1 MNHDK
6 AARRWSPTGIK
17 VNLAIIVFN
26 AALIG
31 AVWIA
36 ALEVVRTDREET
48 INAAIERNDNLAIA
62 FEEYT
67 TRTIESADA
76 VLRYMIREYLR
87 NSSRFEMDQF
97 VADYTIDIK
106 AFTGVVLADENGRV
120 STTVYQSKPAK
131 PVNVADRE
139 HFKVHRTQ
147 DSGKLFVGKPVIGR
161 IRGKL
166 VIPLTRRINK
176 PDGSF
181 GGVAMVL
188 IEPSRFTDLLDN
200 ARLKNLDIITLIG
213 TDGILRAQ
221 LKGMTTTAGE
231 DVSQSPVFKAYISR
245 PNGHYF
251 AKGEVDGIAKFFS
264 YRTLPDYQ
272 LIALVAATES
282 DVLANFSQRQR
293 RYFGAAGVASVFITG
308 FTALLI
314 LTLRRQRQTAEAA
327 SRIQARYFAT
337 FNQIAVG
344 IGHAD
349 LEGRCLDVNQKLCD
363 ITGYT
368 REELVGRN
376 FNEITH
382 PDDVAASIS
391 FRRGVMAKPEAAN
404 LPQREKRYIRK
415 DGSIVWCQ
423 LTNSI
428 VRDSAGN
435 IAHLAAIIQDI
446 SERKAADQALKLLEL
461 EQRQLAQ
468 KAESERVRLAEAQ
481 ALAKIGS
488 WETMLPDLK
497 VLWSEETYRI
507 FEIDDVTG
515 FQPTHS
521 AFLEFIHPDDR
532 AKVDTAFSSSLKDPS
547 RHSIEHR
554 IVMRDGR
561 VKTVD
566 EHWRTF
572 FNDHG
577 QPIRIAGTCQ
587 DITDKKQAEEDRARL
602 AAIVESSNDAI
613 ISRDM
618 DGAIASWN
626 KSAERMFGWTAAE
639 IIGKP
644 IQTLSPPDRRG
655 NFMHVLEQVKRG
667 EIAEPYDTERV
678 RKDGTRFDARV
689 SLSAVKNAAGH
700 VTGIAIIIRDIADRK
715 RAEQAQAQLAA
726 IVESSNDAIISRDL
740 DRTILSWNPAAERLF
755 GWTPAEALGQSVRII
770 TPPERVGELEPVVQR
785 LLNGETVAPVDA
797 WRMRKDGSRF
807 EAQVSFST
815 IRDSEGK
822 ITAIATIIRDITER
836 REKEA
841 IAQKEKQFSDSMI
854 ESMPGIVYF
863 YNEQGRFLRWNE
875 NFSRVSGYTSDEIA
889 QMHPLDF
896 FGGSEK
902 KLLERKIRE
911 VFEKGESSVEASF
924 LLKNGSAV
932 PYFFTSRRVFF
943 DGEICLVGMGVD
955 IHERKLAEAAL
966 RDYAAQ
972 MRHLSWRL
980 SEVEERE
987 RRDIH
992 RELHDRVG
1000 ANLAAL
1006 KLDLGLINRMLSADD
1021 RKTVGDRLQKA
1032 RQLAG
1037 ETVAQIR
1044 DVMGNLRPPALDE
1057 YGLLAALRTCAQ
1069 PHSVRLGIP
1078 VTVDGD
1084 DIQPR
1089 LAIAVETALFRIV
1102 QEALTNI
1109 AKHARASHVTIMINA
1124 STDRVALIVADDGKG
1139 FDALRRGPQHDGWG
1153 LRTMR
1158 ERAQAIAAG
1167 FRIESSPGNGTRIIV
1182 ELPRESA

>member
-6 AARRWSPTGIK
+6 AARRRSPTGIK

-36 ALEVVRTDREET
+36 ALEVARTDREET
-48 INAAIERNDNLAIA
+48 INAAIDRNNNLAIA

-67 TRTIESADA
+67 ARTIESADA

-87 NSSRFEMDQF
+87 NSSRFDMDQF

-200 ARLKNLDIITLIG
+200 ARLKNLDIITLTG
-213 TDGILRAQ
+213 TDGILRAR

-272 LIALVAATES
+272 LIAVVAAAES

-293 RYFGAAGVASVFITG
+293 HYFGAAGIASVFITS
-308 FTALLI
+308 FTVLLI
-314 LTLRRQRQTAEAA
+314 LTLRSQRQANEAVA
-327 SRIQARYFAT
+327 RSQARFMAT
-337 FNQIAVG
+337 FNQASVG
-344 IGHAD
+344 ISHTTVDGHF
-349 LEGRCLDVNQKLCD
+349 LDINQKLCN
-363 ITGYT
+363 ILGYP
-368 REELVGRN
+368 REELLGRN
-376 FNEITH
+376 YAEFTH
-382 PDDVAASIS
+382 PDDIAANIT
-391 FRRGVMAKPEAAN
+391 FRRQVIAN
-404 LPQREKRYIRK
+404 QDTTNSLLLEKRHIRK
-415 DGSIVWCQ
+415 DGSLIWCL
-423 LTNSI
+423 LTSSA
-428 VRDSAGN
+428 VRDSKGR
-435 IAHLAAIIQDI
+435 IEYMAAVIQDI
-446 SERKAADQALKLLEL
+446 TQRKAAEQELKAL
-461 EQRQLAQ
+461 EQEQRLLARQ
-468 KAESERVRLAEAQ
+468 AEAERTRLAEAQ

-566 EHWRTF
+566 ERWRTF
-572 FNDHG
+572 FDGHG
-577 QPIRIAGTCQ
+577 QPIRVAGTCQ

-655 NFMHVLEQVKRG
+655 NFMHALEQVKRG

-689 SLSAVKNAAGH
+689 SLSAVKDAAGH
-700 VTGIAIIIRDIADRK
+700 VTGIAIIVRDITDRK

-755 GWTPAEALGQSVRII
+755 GWDAAEALGQSVRII

-797 WRMRKDGSRF
+797 WRMRRDGSRF
-807 EAQVSFST
+807 EAQVSFSA

-875 NFSRVSGYTSDEIA
+875 NFARVSGYTSDEIA

-896 FGGSEK
+896 FGGAEK

-911 VFEKGESSVEASF
+911 VFEKGESSVEAPF
-924 LLKNGSAV
+924 LLKNGNAI
-932 PYFFTSRRVFF
+932 PYFFTGRRVLF

-955 IHERKLAEAAL
+955 IHERKLAETAL

-992 RELHDRVG
+992 RELHDQVG
-1000 ANLAAL
+1000 ANLSAL
-1006 KLDLGLINRMLSADD
+1006 KLDLNLIGTLLAADAPP
-1021 RKTVGDRLQKA
+1021 KICERLQKA
-1032 RQLAG
+1032 QQLTG
-1037 ETVAQIR
+1037 EIIVRIR
-1044 DVMGNLRPPALDE
+1044 DVMADLRPPALDD
-1057 YGLLAALRTCAQ
+1057 YGLLAALRSCAQ
-1069 PHSVRLGIP
+1069 PFTMRVGIP
-1078 VTVDGD
+1078 LMVNGD

-1089 LAIAVETALFRIV
+1089 LAIAVETALFRIA
-1102 QEALTNI
+1102 QEAINNI
-1109 AKHARASHVTIMINA
+1109 AKHAQARHVGITVTA
-1124 STDRVALIVADDGKG
+1124 TDKRVTLVVTDDGVG
-1139 FDALRRGPQHDGWG
+1139 FDAVHQDPRQQGWG

-1167 FRIESSPGNGTRIIV
+1167 FRVESSPGNGTRIIV
-1182 ELPRESA
+1182 EVPREEA